1 MQPFRLDTHKL
12 DWIDHTQISGG
23 PRNAARPRIS
33 RKEFAR
39 MGKLSATL
47 AFFSPN
53 KSAGT
58 LRQIGTVASLHSIQG
73 TRSKNYVRQCDD
85 HGVRGIVSTTRR
97 VARRCAGRSQNTL
110 GWCQLPRVPCGQKV
124 DTQTSTSRNTSGKLT
139 ASAGKRLPGT
149 ATKVTAPSGTVRSV
163 WQ

>member
-1 MQPFRLDTHKL
+1 MPLTTHKFRE
-12 DWIDHTQISGG
+12 G
-23 PRNAARPRIS
+23 PAMLHDREFHEKNLPGWASCLLRLLFLVPINRQARCAKSERWLPFTRYKEPDQKITT
-33 RKEFAR
+33 RKSE
-39 MGKLSATL
+39 
-47 AFFSPN
+47 
-53 KSAGT
+53 
-58 LRQIGTVASLHSIQG
+58 
-73 TRSKNYVRQCDD
+73 QCDD

-97 VARRCAGRSQNTL
+97 VARRCAGRSQNTS

-124 DTQTSTSRNTSGKLT
+124 DTLASTARNTSGKLT